1 MGGVKQSGVTTA
13 RLPGRQSVCPR
24 LRTGTH
30 SSHRKVRPTSV
41 QPLHSPSI
49 RSSIFPPIRPFTGLH
64 PPCLPSLRE
73 GAVVGGT
80 EPASSYLPPPTSCF
94 SLSPPARH
102 PHYLTTSS
110 LFPLSAVLSV
120 AETERLV
127 AFDFVHKTVAARS
140 SFPPFF
146 PPTFISSQSPLAE
159 LSIKVASPKFLSV
172 HLSFLS
178 CVYLSIL
185 GVSKVLVFT
194 NEGKVTR

>member
-13 RLPGRQSVCPR
+13 RLPGRPSVCPR

-30 SSHRKVRPTSV
+30 SSHRKVRPTSA

-49 RSSIFPPIRPFTGLH
+49 RSSIFPPIRPLTGLH
-64 PPCLPSLRE
+64 PPCLPSLGGRG

-80 EPASSYLPPPTSCF
+80 APASSYLPPPTSCF

-110 LFPLSAVLSV
+110 LFPLSAIPSV

-127 AFDFVHKTVAARS
+127 ALDFIHKIVAARS

-146 PPTFISSQSPLAE
+146 PPTLISSQSPLAE
-159 LSIKVASPKFLSV
+159 LSIKVAAPKFLSV

-178 CVYLSIL
+178 FIQNIL
-185 GVSKVLVFT
+185 GV
-194 NEGKVTR
+194 